1 MRNLIINA
9 DDFGLHTDINQAI
22 IQAHQEGCLT
32 STSLMPTGNAF
43 SEAVDLSFKNPTLG
57 IGVHL
62 TLVAEKPMLDPAKVK
77 SLVDQ
82 DGFFFKDYTVFIKK
96 YVMGTIDFNEV
107 AAEFTAQIEH
117 IRSTGI
123 AITHLDSHQHLH
135 VLPKITNICLT
146 LAKQYNIKKMRIPE
160 EAYFFSGGYQ
170 TDYKRIIGKCGLTF
184 LASLARQ
191 KIRKNHMNGPEHFFG
206 MLAGGHMSE
215 AYVLRILKALP
226 EGTSEI
232 MMHPGLHSK
241 LLNLQYGWN
250 YHWSDEYQAL
260 ISPLVLQYIKDN
272 HVNLISFKE
281 LLHE

>member
-107 AAEFTAQIEH
+107 AAEFTA
-117 IRSTGI
+117 
-123 AITHLDSHQHLH
+123 
-135 VLPKITNICLT
+135 
-146 LAKQYNIKKMRIPE
+146 
-160 EAYFFSGGYQ
+160 
-170 TDYKRIIGKCGLTF
+170 
-184 LASLARQ
+184 
-191 KIRKNHMNGPEHFFG
+191 
-206 MLAGGHMSE
+206 
-215 AYVLRILKALP
+215 
-226 EGTSEI
+226 
-232 MMHPGLHSK
+232 
-241 LLNLQYGWN
+241 
-250 YHWSDEYQAL
+250 
-260 ISPLVLQYIKDN
+260 
-272 HVNLISFKE
+272 
-281 LLHE
+281 